1 MPSPSVYTPPA
12 LMNAFTPPVPPIPPE
27 HRASTTSPIADVFS
41 TSNRQIVDAS
51 EKPLPQSP
59 GIRERED
66 LDEKSIVF
74 VDKKAPLPLTPSKPV
89 DDFHTIKR
97 RSMSVGDADVHVV
110 SPSTPSYPRTP
121 EPKKKDDHGRW
132 DDTTLHGILDDF
144 KGELL
149 QLEVSNSSLDLRDP
163 STPKRQC
170 SLRSR
175 ADSLR
180 RGVKITTSPLLL
192 DKLET
197 EEPEET
203 GSFQAAIIPPR
214 TSSLQTPLR
223 SGSGSNRIGS
233 PRIANSSPAVRSPS
247 AGLAAR
253 DASKLQVLHRSTAS
267 SSEPSLVPVADP
279 HFCEYMDSS
288 LVRSQLDRKNAQ
300 YLLPGGVHSKI

>member
-1 MPSPSVYTPPA
+1 MYSVPSPSVYTSLA
-12 LMNAFTPPVPPIPPE
+12 LMNAFTPPVPPIPAE
-27 HRASTTSPIADVFS
+27 HRTSTTSPIADVFS
-41 TSNRQIVDAS
+41 TPNRQLVDPT

-59 GIRERED
+59 EIRERED

-74 VDKKAPLPLTPSKPV
+74 VDKNKKASLPLAPSKPV
-89 DDFHTIKR
+89 GDAHITKR
-97 RSMSVGDADVHVV
+97 RSMSVGDADLHVV
-110 SPSTPSYPRTP
+110 PPSTPSYPRTP

-149 QLEVSNSSLDLRDP
+149 QLDPVSGSSLDLRDP
-163 STPKRQC
+163 STPQRQS

-180 RGVKITTSPLLL
+180 QGVKIPTPPLLL
-192 DKLET
+192 DKPET
-197 EEPEET
+197 EEPEES
-203 GSFQAAIIPPR
+203 GAFQPAIIPPR

-223 SGSGSNRIGS
+223 SGSNKIGS
-233 PRIANSSPAVRSPS
+233 PRTANSSPAVRSPS

-253 DASKLQVLHRSTAS
+253 DTSKLRVLHRSTAS

-279 HFCEYMDSS
+279 NFCEFMDSS
-288 LVRSQLDRKNAQ
+288 LVRS
-300 YLLPGGVHSKI
+300 